1 MPKSKWASSP
11 WYVSTRS
18 LALGAI
24 WSTYRLFGCFGGIVI
39 VLAII
44 EKVPLLTGLA
54 LGVTCML
61 YADVCHAVY
70 NSVKR

>member
-1 MPKSKWASSP
+1 MPKSKWASCP

-18 LALGAI
+18 LPLGAI

-54 LGVTCML
+54 LGVMCML
-61 YADVCHAVY
+61 YAAVCHAVY
-70 NSVKR
+70 HSVKR